1 MSYRNGLFYLG
12 SKTRVLELCNQFG
25 GRVIVCPEWNGRVMT
40 STCDGLDGGSFGLI
54 NVKAIDSEEVDDSFA
69 FYGGED
75 QLTLSPEGGPFSL
88 YYATIAGDKFSGPP
102 ELLAMPT
109 GYREGA
115 FSVDSLPQDPE
126 VRMRRTLKMT
136 NLAGMQFDLD
146 LVRTVHLLAPREIS
160 GAFGD
165 AVAVTL
171 EQADVDYVAFS
182 CSNTMINRGA
192 AHSKLSG
199 LVSLRLRSMFNSGQ
213 NTIAVIP
220 YRRGSDEE
228 LGPAVC
234 TDFFGSA
241 PHGRIRMLP
250 QAALLRA
257 DSKYRC
263 QVGISRR
270 RAMPCLGAIDFRE
283 GTLTLVTFELP
294 RRPWEEN
301 YLCNAYCETVS
312 NTTADFV
319 NAREFYL
326 SQTVL
331 EENLGA
337 VTPEEHAREEALFE
351 VVDEETPYS
360 GEVVRAYNHGPT
372 IPGEEPT
379 SRFFEFDIFSP
390 ARSLVKGESL
400 THRQYTL
407 HISADN
413 RTLAFLVRN
422 TLGVEYE
429 QVFEKMIR

>member
-1 MSYRNGLFYLG
+1 MAPVCVLYCRSRFSFFRPTILASSFFFVSYRNGLFYLG

-88 YYATIAGDKFSGPP
+88 YYATIADDKFSGPP

-126 VRMRRTLKMT
+126 VRMRRALKMT

-171 EQADVDYVAFS
+171 EQADVNYVAFS

-199 LVSLRLRSMFNSGQ
+199 LISLRLRSMFNSGQ

-234 TDFFGSA
+234 TDFSA
-241 PHGRIRMLP
+241 PPRTDVSACCP
-250 QAALLRA
+250 
-257 DSKYRC
+257 
-263 QVGISRR
+263 RR
-270 RAMPCLGAIDFRE
+270 RC
-283 GTLTLVTFELP
+283 
-294 RRPWEEN
+294 
-301 YLCNAYCETVS
+301 S
-312 NTTADFV
+312 
-319 NAREFYL
+319 
-326 SQTVL
+326 
-331 EENLGA
+331 
-337 VTPEEHAREEALFE
+337 
-351 VVDEETPYS
+351 
-360 GEVVRAYNHGPT
+360 GPT
-372 IPGEEPT
+372 ANT
-379 SRFFEFDIFSP
+379 AARWASRAAVPCP
-390 ARSLVKGESL
+390 ASVRS
-400 THRQYTL
+400 
-407 HISADN
+407 ISGKA
-413 RTLAFLVRN
+413 R
-422 TLGVEYE
+422 
-429 QVFEKMIR
+429 